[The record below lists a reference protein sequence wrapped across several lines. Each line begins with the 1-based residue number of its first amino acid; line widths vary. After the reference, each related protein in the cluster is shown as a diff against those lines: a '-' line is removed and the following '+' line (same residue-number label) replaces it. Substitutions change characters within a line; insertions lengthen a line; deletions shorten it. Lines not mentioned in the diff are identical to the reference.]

1 MTIVTFILA
10 SEITTTEGKIN
21 VRRISNFNT
30 LYYFYV
36 LIFSLL
42 LQFCVSFQLQ
52 RSLLQK
58 VTLMLTVFEISIL
71 CFILILCWYVL
82 SLWGA
87 RWPHGWCARLRSERS
102 GFEPWPGTL
111 CCVLGQDA
119 LLSQCLSPP
128 RCINGY
134 RRT

>member
-71 CFILILCWYVL
+71 CFILILC
-82 SLWGA
+82 
-87 RWPHGWCARLRSERS
+87 
-102 GFEPWPGTL
+102 
-111 CCVLGQDA
+111 
-119 LLSQCLSPP
+119 
-128 RCINGY
+128 
-134 RRT
+134 